1 MLLPRVH
8 LSGLMCERA
17 SFNVLGVRMKV
28 RNRFKRS
35 VAKSARAFKACL
47 MGTIL
52 LSMLTCATQ
61 GFAAEFP
68 ERAINVIVPFT
79 PGGSSDVIARLLAN
93 QLSKQW
99 NQSIVVQNKP
109 GAGATIGTA
118 YVAEAP
124 ADGYTALL
132 ADTAQTTAPAMYK
145 KLSYDAVEGFS
156 AVGMV
161 GTAPLV
167 LLTSPGSGLRTVTD
181 LNKTHRSR
189 PGALTIGAGSGT
201 ASHLASELFQMRS
214 SIKLQVIFYKGA
226 SQAIADLMASHI
238 DLLFTN
244 PASAAQYLNNGT
256 LHAIG
261 VTGSQRE
268 ASFRTVPTLQ
278 EQGIEGMD
286 VSYWFA
292 MLLPVGVPEPVLK
305 SWHEQLTRALQEP
318 TVAQQLIKL
327 GVTQSLLG
335 PTQTQQFLRQD
346 RAIWKKIIET
356 AGIQPE

>member
-1 MLLPRVH
+1 MRICSQHKNYFFKDRISAKTFLLVAVFLNFMLNMSH
-8 LSGLMCERA
+8 
-17 SFNVLGVRMKV
+17 
-28 RNRFKRS
+28 
-35 VAKSARAFKACL
+35 
-47 MGTIL
+47 T
-52 LSMLTCATQ
+52 
-61 GFAAEFP
+61 AAVEFP
-68 ERAINVIVPFT
+68 TRPITLVVPFT
-79 PGGSSDVIARLLAN
+79 AGGSSDVIARLLAN
-93 QLSKQW
+93 QLTQQW
-99 NQSIVVQNKP
+99 GQTIVVQNKP

-118 YVAEAP
+118 YVAEAA

-145 KLSYDAVEGFS
+145 KLSYDAVEGF
-156 AVGMV
+156 APAGMI

-167 LLTSPGSGLRTVTD
+167 LLTSPKSKLQTAADLLDAHRAKPGS
-181 LNKTHRSR
+181 
-189 PGALTIGAGSGT
+189 LTIGAGSGT

-226 SQAIADLMASHI
+226 SQAITDLLAAHI

-256 LHAIG
+256 LRAIG

-268 ASFRTVPTLQ
+268 VSFKQVPTFK
-278 EQGIEGMD
+278 EQGIDGMD

-292 MLLPVGVPEPVLK
+292 LLLPAGVPDAILQRWRDELQRALREPV
-305 SWHEQLTRALQEP
+305 
-318 TVAQQLIKL
+318 VAQQLLKL
-327 GVTQSLLG
+327 GITQSALE

-346 RAIWKKIIET
+346 QALWKKIVET